1 VLGPTLTRWALESE
15 LISFSSSWNKF
26 SYVWFLSCLS
36 NFFVGPVI
44 SIVGRSFVG
53 SATVYPTTSKLVTE
67 QEEEEIF
74 SNFLGLFILGTRDG
88 TLEKDLL
95 LSFVSIILVIF
106 SGYFFLNLKDPPTIL
121 CSCRSND

>member
-1 VLGPTLTRWALESE
+1 
-15 LISFSSSWNKF
+15 
-26 SYVWFLSCLS
+26 
-36 NFFVGPVI
+36 
-44 SIVGRSFVG
+44 VG